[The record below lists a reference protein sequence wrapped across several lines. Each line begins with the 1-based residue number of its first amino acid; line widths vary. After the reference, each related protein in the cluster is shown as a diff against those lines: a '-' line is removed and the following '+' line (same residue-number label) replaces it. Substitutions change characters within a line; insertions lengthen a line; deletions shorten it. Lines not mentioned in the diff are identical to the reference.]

1 MPTSFRRLLFLLSG
15 PVGPVA
21 PSTESHYV
29 SGPRHERSVAV
40 NYLGLITLLPERKA
54 QRYTGSQMS
63 AKVAAA
69 SRQSM
74 LQA

>member
-1 MPTSFRRLLFLLSG
+1 MSS

-40 NYLGLITLLPERKA
+40 NHLGLITLLTERKD
-54 QRYTGSQMS
+54 QRPYGQPGVS
-63 AKVAAA
+63 AKVAAAA

>member
-15 PVGPVA
+15 FVGPAA
-21 PSTESHYV
+21 PSTEFHYV

-40 NYLGLITLLPERKA
+40 NHLGLITLLTERKA
-54 QRYTGSQMS
+54 QRHTGSQVS

-69 SRQSM
+69 ASR
-74 LQA
+74 